1 LPAGRGARGV
11 GFSRAIAL
19 AIPVGLALTFPARAA
34 YSPSAEGTGL
44 AVAADHAEATRAALE
59 ALHAGGNAVDGAISA
74 ALTLGV
80 VGPNASGLGGGGFA
94 LIYVAKERRAYAID
108 FRETAPAEV
117 STDGIVSR
125 AANEEPTRRGVAI
138 GVPGEPAGLEWLSKR
153 FARRSLAADAAS
165 AAALARDGFS
175 VTRNVLRSV
184 DWAHDEIA
192 TSPVLS
198 SEFLIAGGATIPFG
212 RIVRR
217 PELAQ
222 TITRFGAEGARPF
235 YQGDIA
241 AEIVKA
247 AASVGGTLS
256 AADLAGYQPKERDPL
271 ARNIDGRTVVTFPA
285 PSAGGLMLLEI
296 LTMFGATRNSA
307 LAPMGF
313 ESSAY
318 LHTVAEGIRGAL
330 GDRARIAGD
339 PDVDP
344 EVTAAYERALDP
356 QQLAARRSRI
366 DLTHTH
372 PAPEFR
378 LREQGTSHVV
388 VADREGNVI
397 SLTTTV
403 NEAFGARVLAGGT
416 GILLND
422 ELDDFSTPSDVKAF
436 GVIGLGPNR
445 PRPHA
450 RPVSSMTPT
459 IVIEDG
465 VPILAVGGSG
475 GGRIATGVTQATLAR
490 LVFGLDPGACVS
502 APRLH
507 IDGPTPEL
515 LLPADVPEDVRQGL
529 RARGE
534 TVRDERYPFAAVQ
547 MIAWE
552 RAPLGGA
559 RVLSAADP
567 RKEGFAIAE

>member
-1 LPAGRGARGV
+1 MSLR
-11 GFSRAIAL
+11 RASQAL
-19 AIPVGLALTFPARAA
+19 ALSLPVALATLTFPARAA
-34 YSPSAEGTGL
+34 YAPSAEGNGL
-44 AVAADHAEATRAALE
+44 AVAADHAEAARAALE
-59 ALHAGGNAVDGAISA
+59 ALHAGGNAADGAIAA

-94 LIYVAKERRAYAID
+94 LIYVAKERKAYALD
-108 FRETAPAEV
+108 FRETAPAEL
-117 STDGIVSR
+117 STEGIVAR
-125 AANEEPTRRGVAI
+125 AAHDDPTRRGVAI
-138 GVPGEPAGLEWLSKR
+138 GVPGEPAGLEWISKK
-153 FARRSLAADAAS
+153 FARRSLSDDAAS
-165 AAALARDGFS
+165 AAALARNGFAAS
-175 VTRNVLRSV
+175 RTVLRSV
-184 DWAHDEIA
+184 DWAHQEIA
-192 TSPVLS
+192 TSPELS
-198 SEFLIAGGATIPFG
+198 TAFLLPGGSTIPFG
-212 RIVRR
+212 RLVKR

-222 TITRFGAEGARPF
+222 TITRFGAEGAKPF
-235 YQGDIA
+235 YEGTIA

-247 AASVGGTLS
+247 ASSLGGTLT
-256 AADLAGYQPKERDPL
+256 AADLAAYRPKEREPL
-271 ARNIDGRTVVTFPA
+271 ARNVDGRTVITFPA
-285 PSAGGLMLLEI
+285 PSAGGLMLLEM
-296 LTMFGATRNSA
+296 LTMFGASRTSS

-330 GDRARIAGD
+330 ADRARIAGD
-339 PDVDP
+339 PDSDP
-344 EVTAAYERALDP
+344 EVLAAYDRALDP
-356 QQLAARRSRI
+356 QQLAARRARI
-366 DLTHTH
+366 DPTHTH
-372 PAPEFR
+372 AAPEFR

-397 SLTTTV
+397 SLTSTV
-403 NEAFGARVLAGGT
+403 NEAFGARVLAGAT
-416 GILLND
+416 GVLLND
-422 ELDDFSTPSDVKAF
+422 ELDDFSVPSDVKAF

-445 PRPHA
+445 PRARA

-459 IVIEDG
+459 IVLEDG

-502 APRLH
+502 APRVH
-507 IDGPTPEL
+507 VDGPTPEL
-515 LLPADVPEDVRQGL
+515 LLPSDVPEDVRQGL

-534 TVRDERYPFAAVQ
+534 GVRDERYPFAAVQ

-567 RKEGFAIAE
+567 RKEGLAVAE

>member
-1 LPAGRGARGV
+1 MRRASQALALAVAVPAGLV
-11 GFSRAIAL
+11 
-19 AIPVGLALTFPARAA
+19 LTFPARAA
-34 YSPSAEGTGL
+34 YAPSAEGNGL
-44 AVAADHAEATRAALE
+44 AVAADHAEAARAALE
-59 ALHAGGNAVDGAISA
+59 ALHAGGNAADGAIAA

-94 LIYVAKERRAYAID
+94 LVYVAKEKRAYAID
-108 FRETAPAEV
+108 FRESAPAEV
-117 STDGIVSR
+117 STEGIVAR
-125 AANEEPTRRGVAI
+125 AAAHEDAARRGVSI
-138 GVPGEPAGLEWLSKR
+138 GVPGEPAGLEWISKR
-153 FARRSLAADAAS
+153 FARRSLADDAAF
-165 AAALARDGFS
+165 AAGLARAGFAAS
-175 VTRNVLRSV
+175 RTVLRSV
-184 DWAHDEIA
+184 DWAHEEIA
-192 TSPVLS
+192 TSPDLATA
-198 SEFLIAGGATIPFG
+198 FLLPGGATIPFG
-212 RIVRR
+212 RVVKR

-222 TITRFGAEGARPF
+222 TITRFGAEGAKPF
-235 YQGDIA
+235 YEGSIA

-247 AASVGGTLS
+247 ANTVGGTLT
-256 AADLAGYQPKERDPL
+256 AADLAEYRPKEREPL
-271 ARNIDGRTVVTFPA
+271 SRTIDGRTVLTFPA
-285 PSAGGLMLLEI
+285 PSAGGMMLLEM
-296 LTMFGATRNSA
+296 LTMFGASRTST

-330 GDRARIAGD
+330 ADRARVAGD
-339 PDVDP
+339 PDLEP
-344 EVTAAYERALDP
+344 QMAAAYEHALDP
-356 QQLAARRSRI
+356 QQLAARRARI
-366 DLTHTH
+366 EPTRTHA
-372 PAPEFR
+372 APEFK

-403 NEAFGARVLAGGT
+403 NEAFGSRVLAGRT

-422 ELDDFSTPSDVKAF
+422 ELDDFSAPTDVKPF

-445 PRPHA
+445 PRAHA

-507 IDGPTPEL
+507 VDGPTPEL
-515 LLPADVPEDVRQGL
+515 LVPSDVPEDVRQGL

-552 RAPLGGA
+552 RGPLGGA
-559 RVLSAADP
+559 RVLAAADP
-567 RKEGFAIAE
+567 RKEGFAVAE

>member
-1 LPAGRGARGV
+1 M
-11 GFSRAIAL
+11 
-19 AIPVGLALTFPARAA
+19 LTFPARAA
-34 YSPSAEGTGL
+34 YLSSAEGTGL

-59 ALHAGGNAVDGAISA
+59 ALHAGGNAADGAIAA

-94 LIYVAKERRAYAID
+94 LVYIAKERRAYALD

-117 STDGIVSR
+117 STDAIVAR
-125 AANEEPTRRGVAI
+125 ATHDEPARRGVAI

-153 FARRSLAADAAS
+153 FARRSLAADAAT
-165 AAALARDGFS
+165 AAALARNGFAVS
-175 VTRNVLRSV
+175 RTVLRSV
-184 DWAHDEIA
+184 DWVHEEIS
-192 TSPVLS
+192 TSPGLEA
-198 SEFLIAGGATIPFG
+198 EFLLPGGAAIPFG
-212 RIVRR
+212 RILRR

-241 AEIVKA
+241 REIAKA
-247 AASVGGTLS
+247 VTGLGGTMTL
-256 AADLAGYQPKERDPL
+256 ADLAAYQPRERDPL
-271 ARNIDGRTVVTFPA
+271 SRNIDGRTVVTFPA
-285 PSAGGLMLLEI
+285 PSAGGLMLLEL
-296 LTMFGATRNSA
+296 LTMFGASRTSP

-330 GDRARIAGD
+330 ADRARIAGD
-339 PDVDP
+339 PDLEPGVG
-344 EVTAAYERALDP
+344 AAYDRALDP
-356 QQLAARRSRI
+356 QQLAARRAKI
-366 DLTHTH
+366 DPNRTHS
-372 PAPEFR
+372 APEFR

-403 NEAFGARVLAGGT
+403 NEAFGARVLAGET

-422 ELDDFSTPSDVKAF
+422 ELDDFSTPSDVKPF
-436 GVIGLGPNR
+436 SVIGLGPNR
-445 PRPHA
+445 PRARA

-459 IVIEDG
+459 LVIENG

-475 GGRIATGVTQATLAR
+475 GGRIATGVTQAVLAR

-502 APRLH
+502 APRVH
-507 IDGPTPEL
+507 VDGPTPEL
-515 LLPADVPEDVRQGL
+515 LLPSDVPEDVRQGL

-534 TVRDERYPFAAVQ
+534 TVREERYPFAAVQ

-552 RAPLGGA
+552 RGQYGGA

-567 RKEGFAIAE
+567 RKEGFAVAE

>member
-1 LPAGRGARGV
+1 MR
-11 GFSRAIAL
+11 RASQAL
-19 AIPVGLALTFPARAA
+19 ALALPLGLALTFPARAA
-34 YSPSAEGTGL
+34 YSPSAEGNGL
-44 AVAADHAEATRAALE
+44 AVAADHAEAARAALD
-59 ALHAGGNAVDGAISA
+59 ALHAGGNAADGAIAA

-94 LIYVAKERRAYAID
+94 LIYVAKERRAYALD
-108 FRETAPAEV
+108 FRETAPAEI
-117 STDGIVSR
+117 STDGIVARDSH
-125 AANEEPTRRGVAI
+125 EDPLKRGVAI
-138 GVPGEPAGLEWLSKR
+138 GVPGEPAGLEWISKK
-153 FARRSLAADAAS
+153 FARRSLAADASS
-165 AAALARDGFS
+165 AAALARGGFAAS
-175 VTRNVLRSV
+175 RTVLRSV
-184 DWAHDEIA
+184 DWANQEIA
-192 TSPVLS
+192 TVPALS
-198 SEFLIAGGATIPFG
+198 SAFLLPGGATIPFG
-212 RIVRR
+212 RLVKR
-217 PELAQ
+217 PDLAQ
-222 TITRFGAEGARPF
+222 TITRFGAEGAKPF
-235 YQGDIA
+235 YEGDIA

-247 AASVGGTLS
+247 AGAVGGTLT
-256 AADLAGYQPKERDPL
+256 AADLAGYRPKERDPL
-271 ARNIDGRTVVTFPA
+271 SRNIDGRTVITFPA
-285 PSAGGLMLLEI
+285 PSAGGLMLVEL
-296 LTMFGATRNSA
+296 LTMFGATRTST

-330 GDRARIAGD
+330 ADRARIAGD
-339 PDVDP
+339 PDLEP
-344 EVTAAYERALDP
+344 EVSAAYERALDP
-356 QQLAARRSRI
+356 QQLAARRARI
-366 DLTHTH
+366 DPNHTH

-403 NEAFGARVLAGGT
+403 NEAFGARVIAGAT
-416 GILLND
+416 GVLLND
-422 ELDDFSTPSDVKAF
+422 ELDDFSAPADVKAF

-445 PRPHA
+445 PRGHA

-459 IVIEDG
+459 IVLEEG

-475 GGRIATGVTQATLAR
+475 GGRIATGVTQAALAR
-490 LVFGLDPGACVS
+490 LVFGLDPGVCVS

-507 IDGPTPEL
+507 VDGPAPEVIV
-515 LLPADVPEDVRQGL
+515 PSDVPEDVRQGL

-552 RAPLGGA
+552 RGSLGGA

-567 RKEGFAIAE
+567 RKEGLAIAE